1 MPLASFALR
10 AMTSGDAPPDGDKA
24 AADRP
29 AAAARSPAIMAPA
42 TMIPTP
48 PEDLAKK
55 KKKKAAKVR
64 SAWISFI
71 GRILAQVIGAAAS
84 VVFGLF
90 ILQRYQSSSH
100 ESKNASAAP
109 AAHPAA
115 VRERRSPGETAVAV
129 LPLANFSGDAKQE
142 YFVDGLTEALTA
154 SLAQVKNMR
163 VISRTSSMAYKSGQK
178 PLPEIARELNVDMLV
193 EGSVMRDGDRVRV
206 TAQLIDGATDEHLWA
221 RSFDR
226 RMKDVLTLQDEI
238 ARAIAAEVGAVAQPT
253 TQSLVDPAVYD
264 LYLRGRFA
272 WNTRTAAGFDEAEKF
287 FNQVIAK
294 DPNFA
299 LAYAGLADVYQLTMQ
314 VPGEA
319 RSAEKTRTAAER
331 AIAIDEKVAEAHT
344 SLAGLL
350 HRSDAD
356 VKGAEREFTRAI
368 DLNANYATAHQW
380 FAILLAEEGR
390 DQEAV
395 THAKR
400 AVALDPLGAPMYQ
413 TLALVHY
420 YGRRY
425 DEAIASARRALDAA
439 PQLPLARDLMARAN
453 IAKGTP
459 DAATAVTEGAS
470 ADAPATAG
478 LAWLMS
484 GDQARASAVLAQLN
498 AQRPRPAAALARWHA
513 ATGNRDR
520 AFEALGELAARNPAG
535 LQPLKNDPLLDSVR
549 SDPRF
554 DALLR
559 RATARLEP
567 KS

>member
-1 MPLASFALR
+1 M
-10 AMTSGDAPPDGDKA
+10 
-24 AADRP
+24 
-29 AAAARSPAIMAPA
+29 
-42 TMIPTP
+42 
-48 PEDLAKK
+48 
-55 KKKKAAKVR
+55 
-64 SAWISFI
+64 
-71 GRILAQVIGAAAS
+71 
-84 VVFGLF
+84 
-90 ILQRYQSSSH
+90 
-100 ESKNASAAP
+100 
-109 AAHPAA
+109 
-115 VRERRSPGETAVAV
+115 RRV
-129 LPLANFSGDAKQE
+129 
-142 YFVDGLTEALTA
+142 VDGLTEALTA

-163 VISRTSSMAYKSGQK
+163 VISRTSSMAYKGGQK

-193 EGSVMRDGDRVRV
+193 EGSVTRDGDRVRV

-238 ARAIAAEVGAVAQPT
+238 ARAIAAEVGAAALPA
-253 TQSLVDPAVYD
+253 TQALVDPAVYD

-272 WNTRTAAGFDEAEKF
+272 WNTRTAAGFEEAEKF
-287 FNQVIAK
+287 FNQAIEK

-299 LAYAGLADVYQLTMQ
+299 LAYAGLADVYQLTTQ

-319 RSAEKTRTAAER
+319 SSTQKARTAAER
-331 AIAIDEKVAEAHT
+331 AIALDDKVAEAHT

-390 DQEAV
+390 DQEAM

-400 AVALDPLGAPMYQ
+400 AVALDPLAAPMYQ

-425 DEAIASARRALDAA
+425 EEVITAARRALDSA
-439 PQLPLARDLMARAN
+439 PQLPLARDLVARSN

-459 DAATAVTEGAS
+459 DAAAAAAPADS
-470 ADAPATAG
+470 ADGRATAG
-478 LAWLMS
+478 LALLMS

-498 AQRPRPAAALARWHA
+498 AQRPRPDAALARWHA
-513 ATGNRDR
+513 AAGNRDR
-520 AFEALGELAARNPAG
+520 ALDSLGALAARNPAG

-549 SDPRF
+549 ADPRF
-554 DALLR
+554 EALLR
-559 RATARLEP
+559 RAAARRES

>member
-10 AMTSGDAPPDGDKA
+10 AMTSGNAPPDGDKA

-48 PEDLAKK
+48 PDDLAKK

-100 ESKNASAAP
+100 ESKNASTAP
-109 AAHPAA
+109 AAHRAA

-163 VISRTSSMAYKSGQK
+163 VISRTSSMAYKSGLK

-193 EGSVMRDGDRVRV
+193 EGSVTRDGDRVRV
-206 TAQLIDGATDEHLWA
+206 TAQLIDGVTDEHLWA

-226 RMKDVLTLQDEI
+226 RMKDVLTLQNEI

-287 FNQVIAK
+287 FNQAIAK

-319 RSAEKTRTAAER
+319 SSAQKARTAAER
-331 AIAIDEKVAEAHT
+331 AIAIDEKVAEAHA

-356 VKGAEREFTRAI
+356 
-368 DLNANYATAHQW
+368 
-380 FAILLAEEGR
+380 
-390 DQEAV
+390 
-395 THAKR
+395 
-400 AVALDPLGAPMYQ
+400 
-413 TLALVHY
+413 
-420 YGRRY
+420 
-425 DEAIASARRALDAA
+425 AR
-439 PQLPLARDLMARAN
+439 
-453 IAKGTP
+453 
-459 DAATAVTEGAS
+459 
-470 ADAPATAG
+470 ATAG

-484 GDQARASAVLAQLN
+484 GDQARASAMLAQLN

-520 AFEALGELAARNPAG
+520 AFEALGELAARNPAR

-559 RATARLEP
+559 RATARLES

>member
-48 PEDLAKK
+48 PDDLAKK

-193 EGSVMRDGDRVRV
+193 EGSVTRDGDRVRV
-206 TAQLIDGATDEHLWA
+206 TAQLIDGVTDEHLWA

-253 TQSLVDPAVYD
+253 TQSLVDPAVSI
-264 LYLRGRFA
+264 RR
-272 WNTRTAAGFDEAEKF
+272 
-287 FNQVIAK
+287 
-294 DPNFA
+294 
-299 LAYAGLADVYQLTMQ
+299 
-314 VPGEA
+314 
-319 RSAEKTRTAAER
+319 RSAVSTRSAVRRAAPPR
-331 AIAIDEKVAEAHT
+331 DSAARVQIMT
-344 SLAGLL
+344 
-350 HRSDAD
+350 HR
-356 VKGAEREFTRAI
+356 
-368 DLNANYATAHQW
+368 
-380 FAILLAEEGR
+380 
-390 DQEAV
+390 
-395 THAKR
+395 
-400 AVALDPLGAPMYQ
+400 PL
-413 TLALVHY
+413 
-420 YGRRY
+420 
-425 DEAIASARRALDAA
+425 AIASLVLALAGTAQPAFAQAAPASQPTFRWDDHPSIRFGGGTHIDLRARFSGDVRDSDVPLPEEEIGAFDIARRRIGVEGEIRNIFDFQVERELISGGDGWRDVFVNYKQFDYAQVIRSGSSSCPSASTRTPARPTSTSSIRSLAA
-439 PQLPLARDLMARAN
+439 SFLAPGRDIGVQVHGRVAKRILRYELGVFEHDGRNARTN
-453 IAKGTP
+453 DTTRVTGGQTIAGRVRVEPFRHSKSPARELADRRGLHRQRRRGRHSRIARPTRCSTP
-459 DAATAVTEGAS
+459 RSSAPITWSAAGGS
-470 ADAPATAG
+470 
-478 LAWLMS
+478 
-484 GDQARASAVLAQLN
+484 
-498 AQRPRPAAALARWHA
+498 AAASK
-513 ATGNRDR
+513 
-520 AFEALGELAARNPAG
+520 RNGGRVP
-535 LQPLKNDPLLDSVR
+535 PP
-549 SDPRF
+549 
-554 DALLR
+554 
-559 RATARLEP
+559 
-567 KS
+567 

>member
-48 PEDLAKK
+48 PDDPAKK

-193 EGSVMRDGDRVRV
+193 EGSVTRDGDRVRV
-206 TAQLIDGATDEHLWA
+206 TAQLIDGVTDEHLWA

-287 FNQVIAK
+287 FNQAIAK

-319 RSAEKTRTAAER
+319 SSAQKARTAAER

-356 VKGAEREFTRAI
+356 VKGAEREFTR
-368 DLNANYATAHQW
+368 
-380 FAILLAEEGR
+380 G
-390 DQEAV
+390 
-395 THAKR
+395 
-400 AVALDPLGAPMYQ
+400 
-413 TLALVHY
+413 
-420 YGRRY
+420 
-425 DEAIASARRALDAA
+425 
-439 PQLPLARDLMARAN
+439 
-453 IAKGTP
+453 
-459 DAATAVTEGAS
+459 
-470 ADAPATAG
+470 
-478 LAWLMS
+478 
-484 GDQARASAVLAQLN
+484 
-498 AQRPRPAAALARWHA
+498 
-513 ATGNRDR
+513 
-520 AFEALGELAARNPAG
+520 
-535 LQPLKNDPLLDSVR
+535 

-559 RATARLEP
+559 RATARLES